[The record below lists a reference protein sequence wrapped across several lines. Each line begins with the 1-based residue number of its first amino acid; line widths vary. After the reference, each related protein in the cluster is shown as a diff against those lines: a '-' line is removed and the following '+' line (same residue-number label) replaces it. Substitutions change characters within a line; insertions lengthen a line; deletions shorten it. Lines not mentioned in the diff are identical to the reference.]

1 MEKNGIQIG
10 VEHVVQKDSKGY
22 HPIRNLFLIEV
33 LRDKYSRL
41 AFL

>member
-1 MEKNGIQIG
+1 MEKNGTQKG
-10 VEHVVQKDSKGY
+10 VEQEVQIDSKGY